1 MKYLVSLP
9 ESTSD
14 HFHQLASLDKD
25 QWFCTSDPNGGKVGS
40 GGGTAWLLYD
50 AWKKSS
56 SELSF
61 SQWISTEK
69 RILIH
74 GGGQSRRLPAY
85 ASMGKLLLPMPVFR
99 WERGQRLNQTLLD
112 LQKPLL
118 DRILDA
124 SADKCHTLI
133 ASGDAYIST
142 DELIPDLPDSDVICF
157 GLSVDP
163 SLASR
168 HGVFV
173 TERNTPESLKYMLQK
188 PSIDTLRDLARDN
201 LFFIDI
207 GIWLLSDRALNIL
220 MKKSGWLD
228 TTNTFQNGIPDYYD
242 MYGNFGLALGE
253 NPFTVD
259 DDISSLSV
267 AIKQIPN
274 GAFYHLGTSPEI
286 ISSSLSIQNKV
297 TDQKEIWSK
306 NIKPHPAIFI
316 QNSDVQISINENHG
330 NLWIENSNVSE
341 KWSIEGNQLLTG
353 IPKNSWNLTLPAGI
367 SLDIS
372 PIGTDAYAIRPYG
385 ISDAFR
391 GKLGS
396 KSTKWMSKPFLNWME
411 DRNLSMTDCS
421 LEPEDDI
428 QDAALF
434 PVLSDFSD
442 MENVIKWMLNPKEY
456 NARDLWIKSYRM
468 SATDISCSVN
478 FERLEQQR
486 KQFRDI
492 NWLQL
497 AENSENS
504 VFFQIDLD
512 HAAHEFA
519 ESSLEIPE
527 RVLNLNNPI
536 QKTHTQM
543 FASRVNRY
551 KGLDYKHY
559 SESAFEVLQNS
570 LLINLINS
578 KPTPIK
584 NVFDDQIV
592 WSRSPVRIDL
602 AGGWT
607 DTPPYSV
614 LCGGNVVNVSLELNG
629 QPPLQA
635 FIRPSSKKKI
645 VLSSI
650 DLGVREV
657 VTSFEELKDFT
668 QVGSPF
674 AIPKAALC
682 LAGFHPDFCSD
693 SYPDL
698 ITQLNQLGCGIE
710 ISLLAAIPKGSGMG
724 TSSILAS
731 TILGALSDFCSLDW
745 DHFEICS
752 RTLALEQLLTTGGGW
767 QDQYGGV
774 IPGIKLLQTEKGWNQ
789 IPKIRWLPDRLF
801 TEPEYQSSMLLY
813 YTGITRVA
821 KNLLAEIVEGM
832 FLNERDRMM
841 VLKEMKQHTLDT
853 WEAIQL
859 GDFELFGKKV
869 ARSWNLN
876 NRLDADTTN
885 PEIEKIIAMID
896 DLSIGYKLP
905 GAGGGGYLYIVAKD
919 PEAAQIIKKRLEDNP
934 LNSRARFVQM
944 RISNKGMQVSRS

>member
-9 ESTSD
+9 ESTTD
-14 HFHQLASLDKD
+14 HFHKLASLDES
-25 QWFCTSDPNGGKVGS
+25 QWFCTSDPKGAKVGS
-40 GGGTAWLLYD
+40 GGGTAWLLYE

-56 SELSF
+56 SELIF
-61 SQWISTEK
+61 FDWIKNEK

-85 ASMGKLLLPMPVFR
+85 AAMGKLLLPIPVFR

-118 DRILDA
+118 DRILEA
-124 SADKCHTLI
+124 SSDNCHTLI
-133 ASGDAYIST
+133 ASGDAYISS
-142 DELIPDLPDSDVICF
+142 DEFIQELPDADIICF

-163 SLASR
+163 ALASR

-173 TERNTPESLKYMLQK
+173 TKRNTPESLKYMLQK
-188 PSIDTLRDLARDN
+188 PCIDTLRDLSRDN
-201 LFFIDI
+201 LFFIDT
-207 GIWLLSDRALNIL
+207 GVWLLSDKALDIL
-220 MKKSGWLD
+220 MKKSGWQ
-228 TTNTFQNGIPDYYD
+228 NNSNAFQNNIPDNYD
-242 MYGNFGLALGE
+242 MYGSFGLSLGD
-253 NPFTVD
+253 NPSVVD
-259 DDISSLSV
+259 DYISSLSV
-267 AIKQIPN
+267 AVRQIPD

-286 ISSSLSIQNKV
+286 ISSSLSIQNKIS
-297 TDQKEIWSK
+297 DQKLIWSK

-316 QNSDVQISINENHG
+316 QNSDVQIPINISHG
-330 NLWIENSNVSE
+330 NLWIENSNISNN
-341 KWSIEGNQLLTG
+341 WRLEGNQLITG
-353 IPKNSWNLTLPAGI
+353 IPPNKWNLSLPTGI

-372 PIGTDAYAIRPYG
+372 PVNLDSYVVRPYG
-385 ISDAFR
+385 ITDAFR
-391 GKLGS
+391 GELNSLNTKLMNQPFQYWLES
-396 KSTKWMSKPFLNWME
+396 RDLLFLDCFLNPA
-411 DRNLSMTDCS
+411 T
-421 LEPEDDI
+421 DI
-428 QDAALF
+428 QDAKLF
-434 PVLSDFSD
+434 PIMSDLSE
-442 MENVIKWMLNPKEY
+442 MEQVIKWMINPEESNAKE
-456 NARDLWIKSYRM
+456 LWIQSERI
-468 SATDISCSVN
+468 SATDISNSVN
-478 FERLEQQR
+478 LEKLDQQR
-486 KQFRDI
+486 VQFREK
-492 NWLQL
+492 NWFQL
-497 AENSENS
+497 MENSSNS

-512 HAAHEFA
+512 HAAHELA
-519 ESSLEIPE
+519 SSSISIPKS
-527 RVLNLNNPI
+527 LMDLDDPI
-536 QKTHTQM
+536 QKTHTEM
-543 FASRVNRY
+543 FASRVKKYQGREY
-551 KGLDYKHY
+551 KQY
-559 SESAFEVLQNS
+559 SDSAFKVLQKS
-570 LLINLINS
+570 LLENLVS
-578 KPTPIK
+578 FKVHPVK
-584 NVFDDQIV
+584 NIFDDQIV

-614 LCGGNVVNVSLELNG
+614 LCGGNVVNISLELNG

-635 FIRPSSKKKI
+635 FIRPSVKKQI

-650 DLGVREV
+650 DIGVREV
-657 VTSFEELKDFT
+657 ITNYEELKCFT

-682 LAGFHPDFCSD
+682 LSGFHPDFCSE

-698 ITQLNQLGCGIE
+698 NAQLNQLGCGIE

-724 TSSILAS
+724 TSSILGS

-801 TEPEYQSSMLLY
+801 TDPEYHSSMLLY

-821 KNLLAEIVEGM
+821 KNLLTEIVEGM

-841 VLKEMKQHTLDT
+841 VLKEMKQHSLDT

-869 ARSWNLN
+869 ARSWDLN
-876 NRLDADTTN
+876 NRLDADTSN
-885 PEIEKIIAMID
+885 PEIVKIIAMID

-905 GAGGGGYLYIVAKD
+905 GAGGGGYLYIVAKNPD
-919 PEAAQIIKKRLEDNP
+919 AAQRIIKRLEDTP
-934 LNSRARFVQM
+934 PNSRARFVQM
-944 RISNKGMQVSRS
+944 NVSNIGMQVSRS